1 MISTFYFLDE
11 ETERSNRKQGDVAR
25 REGEKTIN
33 ALKVLRKIVSQM
45 NFLRSSPLSVLFFV
59 CCLFVLNGLP
69 FFL

>member
-45 NFLRSSPLSVLFFV
+45 NFLRGLSHFSGFAVIEIS
-59 CCLFVLNGLP
+59 
-69 FFL
+69 